1 MPDNGGV
8 IRGMGLYSPT
18 SATDA
23 PDARGWTEPDDGP
36 VQDKLDELRAQCARD
51 VGSFAWVGLFEPS
64 RAELDVVQTAFDL
77 PHLQVEDASN
87 PLQRPKVERVGS
99 HIFAIVKV
107 LEYIEGSSDV
117 RTGQLAIFI
126 GKDYV
131 VTVRYGQIGDLRPI
145 RERLAREPELRAMG
159 PMGVLYATMDL
170 IIDDYLNV
178 CDAIAQDIEEVEV
191 EVFGPSTPTP
201 FASQLYRLKREN
213 IEIRRAISPL
223 VPWAHT
229 IVTDSSDLVP
239 ESLHPYFRDMGE
251 HLLRAYDSVES
262 SDNLLMSLM
271 MVSTSMQDLQQNRD
285 MRKISAWVA
294 IAAVPTMIAGIY
306 GMNFDQ
312 MPELHQAWGYPAV
325 LVLMGGVCF
334 GLYRAFKRSGW
345 L

>member
-1 MPDNGGV
+1 
-8 IRGMGLYSPT
+8 MGLYSP
-18 SATDA
+18 ATVTDIA
-23 PDARGWTEPDDGP
+23 DVRSWTEPGDGP
-36 VQDKLDELRAQCARD
+36 VQEKLDDLRAQCNREAS
-51 VGSFAWVGLFEPS
+51 SFAWVGLFEPT
-64 RAELDVVQTAFDL
+64 RAELDIVQAAFEL

-87 PLQRPKVERVGS
+87 PLQRPKVERVGN
-99 HIFAIVKV
+99 HVFAIVKV
-107 LEYIEGSSDV
+107 LDYLEGSSDV

-145 RERLAREPELRAMG
+145 RERLASEPNLRTMG

-170 IIDDYLNV
+170 IVDDYLTV

-191 EVFGPSTPTP
+191 EVFEPSTPAP

-223 VPWAHT
+223 VPWAHS
-229 IVTDSSDLVP
+229 IVSDTSDLVP
-239 ESLHPYFRDMGE
+239 EALHPYFRDMGE
-251 HLLRAYDSVES
+251 HLLRANDSVES

-325 LVLMGGVCF
+325 LALMGGACF
-334 GLYRAFKRSGW
+334 ALYRAFKRSGW